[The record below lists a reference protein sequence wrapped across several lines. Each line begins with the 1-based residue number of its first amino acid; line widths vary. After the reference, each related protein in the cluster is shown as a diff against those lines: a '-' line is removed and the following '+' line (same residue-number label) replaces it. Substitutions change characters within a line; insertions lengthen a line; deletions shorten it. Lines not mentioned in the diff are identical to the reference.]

1 MWLNNVIKNIKCPL
15 QAKLR
20 TLGFGQPNLMYCLCE
35 GQVDRKISLL
45 PGCKEGDF

>member
-15 QAKLR
+15 QAKLFWTR
-20 TLGFGQPNLMYCLCE
+20 TLGFGQPNLMYCLFE

-45 PGCKEGDF
+45 PEGDF